1 MRKYFKAFNMISIKL
16 RLNPFDFGLNTLDNF
31 DRQIDG
37 SDRLID
43 IQIDGWIDRL
53 IDTWMDEQMLI
64 EA

>member
-1 MRKYFKAFNMISIKL
+1 MISIKL
-16 RLNPFDFGLNTLDNF
+16 RLNPFDFGLNKLDNF

-37 SDRLID
+37 LDRWID

-53 IDTWMDEQMLI
+53 IDTWMDEQRLI